1 MQGIILA
8 FGQLFFGVP
17 WMGVIISMAVF
28 CGLLPW
34 VFRAWLPCS
43 WALTGALLATYK
55 IGIMSYWTESFWGGG
70 AAAIGGALVLGA
82 MKRLSLLF
90 TPGMAVTFT
99 LGGGILAF

>member
-8 FGQLFFGVP
+8 FGQLFFGMP
-17 WMGVIISMAVF
+17 WIGVVLSMAFF

-34 VFRAWLPCS
+34 AFRAWLPCD

-70 AAAIGGALVLGA
+70 AVAPRLGVLWCLE
-82 MKRLSLLF
+82 RSSD
-90 TPGMAVTFT
+90 
-99 LGGGILAF
+99 